1 MREAFCIPNNKV
13 SFVCPTH
20 GQNCPYLDICLYS
33 LDTVIE
39 RPEPRFQCPAGVVTS
54 VHEKQLIA

>member
-39 RPEPRFQCPAGVVTS
+39 RPEPRFQCPAEAVTS
-54 VHEKQLIA
+54 ENMKNS